1 MAGGAAG
8 LHCEAEHLAPV
19 QLRGLRRRKRGRN
32 DDPAVVQLHIMMR
45 IVVEVGGNPGGDV
58 ADIGGALLQIFI
70 LHAVKDRGKTL
81 RSFKERIFGS
91 DMLTLDPFF
100 NFIQQRPVVDQHN
113 VGFKDIGVARIE
125 PVAHLILKF
134 DQLLA
139 GFHQC
144 GNETGQLS
152 VDFIIGNLVRIG
164 LLQMV
169 GAAHPRHPA
178 DRNPGRYRNRLNRLC
193 W

>member
-1 MAGGAAG
+1 
-8 LHCEAEHLAPV
+8 
-19 QLRGLRRRKRGRN
+19 
-32 DDPAVVQLHIMMR
+32 MMR

-113 VGFKDIGVARIE
+113 VGFEDIGVARIE

-169 GAAHPRHPA
+169 GAAP
-178 DRNPGRYRNRLNRLC
+178 PGRSQSREIPQSPESSVLVKSSLPPSVLEIEVILPR
-193 W
+193 